1 LLPVLDIDK
10 LNGDQIAKL
19 CCVYDKI
26 QDKQLSR
33 IPEQYGATGKVDDL
47 RIELDTAFL
56 TAVGIDVNDG
66 DLLLLYH
73 EIGSALKQWI
83 GD

>member
-1 LLPVLDIDK
+1 VFDK
-10 LNGDQIAKL
+10 F
-19 CCVYDKI
+19 

-33 IPEQYGATGKVDDL
+33 IPEQYGANGKVDDL

-56 TAVGIDVNDG
+56 RAIGIDVNVD
-66 DLLLLYH
+66 DLLLLYN

>member
-1 LLPVLDIDK
+1 LDIDK
-10 LNGDQIAKL
+10 LTEDQIAKL
-19 CCVYDKI
+19 GCVFDKF

-33 IPEQYGATGKVDDL
+33 IPVQYGANGKVDDL

-56 TAVGIDVNDG
+56 SAIGIDVKDV